1 MVNNKISVPLTI
13 FPKNRLGWIQIVEA
27 VVAVLLV
34 ATVLLIT
41 INKGYIGK
49 SDISESVYK
58 TELSILR
65 EVQTN
70 ESLRKEIVN
79 IQAINLP
86 LKGDDFPKDINDK
99 VISRTPS
106 YLSCVGAI
114 CDLETACEVTIT
126 PAPPSGEIKDIYA
139 QSIIISESVAPICSN
154 ILCNGIC
161 CAPDKQSCVNQ
172 ACSNQGHGNCDPGK
186 FKCGSSNNCCL
197 NGQDCVG
204 DEHCCDKG
212 QIWDASANEGAGA
225 CVGSSIVSRVLK
237 LFCWAK

>member
-79 IQAINLP
+79 IQEGDLP
-86 LKGDDFPKDINDK
+86 LKGQDFPNDISDK
-99 VISRTPS
+99 IISRTPS
-106 YLSCVGAI
+106 YLTCVGAI
-114 CDLETACEVTIT
+114 CDLEVTCELDST
-126 PAPPSGEIKDIYA
+126 SSEDIYA

-161 CAPDKQSCVNQ
+161 CAPNKQSCVNQ

-212 QIWDASANEGAGA
+212 QIWDASANDGAGA

-237 LFCWAK
+237 LFCWTK